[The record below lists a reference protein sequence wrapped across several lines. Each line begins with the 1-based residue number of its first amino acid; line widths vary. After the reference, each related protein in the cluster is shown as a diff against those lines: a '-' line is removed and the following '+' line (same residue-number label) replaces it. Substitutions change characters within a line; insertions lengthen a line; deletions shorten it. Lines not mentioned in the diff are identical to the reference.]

1 MISREPVALEE
12 MLEARERRVLRQQE
26 LLAPVSR
33 FPPICD
39 LQYSRARSSCRPGLK
54 RLCSWPSTA
63 SAQR

>member
-39 LQYSRARSSCRPGLK
+39 LQYSRAGQ
-54 RLCSWPSTA
+54 A
-63 SAQR
+63 AGQD